1 MGKEMEMEMG
11 EGDGRRGEEEGG
23 KELGKEVG
31 IADCTR
37 GGCNLMKLPSKV
49 DERG

>member
-1 MGKEMEMEMG
+1 MEMEMG

-23 KELGKEVG
+23 KELGKELGKEVG

-37 GGCNLMKLPSKV
+37 EV
-49 DERG
+49 AI

>member
-1 MGKEMEMEMG
+1 MGEEVRRKVGKEL
-11 EGDGRRGEEEGG
+11 G

-37 GGCNLMKLPSKV
+37 GV
-49 DERG
+49 AI